1 MEKDDLVY
9 LRHILDTSE
18 QILSKVSD
26 LSHEQFDADD
36 NLRLALVHLI
46 QTVGE
51 AAGRVSDAFQTRHAN
66 IPWHRI
72 IGMRHRIVHD
82 YLHVDYDIVWEV
94 ATMHIRPLRDQLTR
108 ILPAEEVQPPSTE
121 QPYDGQEENT
131 T

>member
-9 LRHILDTSE
+9 LRHILDISE
-18 QILSKVSD
+18 QILSKVTDFSR
-26 LSHEQFDADD
+26 EQFDADD

-51 AAGRVSDAFQTRHAN
+51 AAGRISDEFQSRHAN
-66 IPWHRI
+66 IPWHLI

-94 ATMHIRPLRDQLTR
+94 ATMHIRPLRDQLMG
-108 ILPAEEVQPPSTE
+108 ILPAEEIQPPSTE
-121 QPYDGQEENT
+121 QSDDGQEET
-131 T
+131 G